1 MKNTN
6 TNNTKTY
13 YYPPRTPEEFFDA
26 INLEKGDEGYN
37 LEILNSW
44 SWEQKMQ
51 YYRECASRYE
61 EDRRSP
67 WEVVLESCCKRL
79 LGATVYEVFYQLSS
93 DMAPVAVVATKRK
106 KNGAIDPR
114 TIKAIVHYT
123 PCDIEEGHIAELNEY
138 SEFVEKAYGIHP
150 RLVMVGKEFDNDVFR
165 AVMYYGRDVS
175 VFANK
180 KD

>member
-79 LGATVYEVFYQLSS
+79 LGHIHIFTQIPKPHRITPLSGCIICYH
-93 DMAPVAVVATKRK
+93 KLR
-106 KNGAIDPR
+106 
-114 TIKAIVHYT
+114 Y
-123 PCDIEEGHIAELNEY
+123 
-138 SEFVEKAYGIHP
+138 
-150 RLVMVGKEFDNDVFR
+150 
-165 AVMYYGRDVS
+165 
-175 VFANK
+175 
-180 KD
+180 